1 MRRCVLALWGVGAAC
16 SAIAAQNVETDP
28 MQCWWRTSAGAIRV
42 GEPFSLVLT
51 CAVVENDA
59 AKVVVD
65 QSKLEPSVIQLAPFE
80 VTGGSHGAD
89 LRTDERRFFQY
100 EYRLRL
106 IAENLFGR
114 DVPLPETKLSYHV
127 QSQTSQRSA
136 IQGRDQSYVLPSQS
150 IRVMSMVPTDASDI
164 RDTTTETFADVDE
177 RSFRANLL
185 IVIGGV
191 LFALAGLMALLAIV
205 RLVNRFRKPAAAT
218 DRLVSDSAILS
229 AASRELNAVKRAR
242 EDGGWTPE
250 LAGRALGALRV
261 AAAYALGQNVGQST
275 VGSLQ
280 LTDGSHHA
288 QAGNIIVQTGWPKGK
303 RIAVSGSI
311 TPQAVARERARA
323 DAGGRRA
330 AMLESLEQ
338 ALTCFT
344 AAQYGRGT
352 DLDAAAL
359 DESLAAGS
367 RAVRRVKL
375 EQLSLMKRF
384 TRRRVATEVENRA
397 WSR

>member
-1 MRRCVLALWGVGAAC
+1 MMRRCVLALWGVVAAC

-150 IRVMSMVPTDASDI
+150 IRVMSMVPADASDI

-218 DRLVSDSAILS
+218 DRLVRDSPIPG
-229 AASRELNAVKRAR
+229 AAPPDLNAVNRAPVDR
-242 EDGGWTPE
+242 GWE
-250 LAGRALGALRV
+250 AGPVGRRPRALPG
-261 AAAYALGQNVGQST
+261 
-275 VGSLQ
+275 
-280 LTDGSHHA
+280 
-288 QAGNIIVQTGWPKGK
+288 
-303 RIAVSGSI
+303 
-311 TPQAVARERARA
+311 
-323 DAGGRRA
+323 
-330 AMLESLEQ
+330 
-338 ALTCFT
+338 
-344 AAQYGRGT
+344 
-352 DLDAAAL
+352 
-359 DESLAAGS
+359 
-367 RAVRRVKL
+367 
-375 EQLSLMKRF
+375 
-384 TRRRVATEVENRA
+384 
-397 WSR
+397 